1 MFPSQVVGSK
11 IGAEDAMA
19 TLRTQ
24 LSHALLPL
32 LLTALGTGA
41 ETAPA
46 PATSPA
52 PTAPAPAPSSP
63 TAPATQ
69 APAAPAAGAPA
80 GLSDADIQA
89 KIEAIGKQVESIPS
103 DPFTHAFGKDV
114 APLVAALNEAIA
126 RSADKSSTATM
137 HGRMEVALLLMLGC
151 DSAGAHALLPALV
164 ADAKTADVKKEVM
177 QLEFEMAQGEG
188 DEGQMQKLIDLAQ
201 KSGADGETI
210 SAFKQ
215 ALDDEQAMPVGKPF
229 PAFALTD
236 TAGKLHSPADYA
248 GKVLIIDFWAT
259 WCGPCMQEMPHVQ
272 ALYATYHPQGLEIL
286 GVSLDQERQKLEQ
299 VVAARKI
306 AWPMV
311 FDGQAWD
318 GAFPRACRVTS
329 IPHTFLIAKDGTLV
343 GKEFRGDQLEDAV
356 KRLLAAPGPAPAPTG
371 K

>member
-1 MFPSQVVGSK
+1 
-11 IGAEDAMA
+11 MA
-19 TLRTQ
+19 TMRNQ
-24 LSHALLPL
+24 LSNALLPL

-46 PATSPA
+46 PATAPTPSSPA
-52 PTAPAPAPSSP
+52 APAAPAP
-63 TAPATQ
+63 
-69 APAAPAAGAPA
+69 APAAGAPA
-80 GLSDADIQA
+80 GLSDADEQA
-89 KIEAIGKQVESIPS
+89 KIEAIGKQVESLPS

-114 APLVAALNEAIA
+114 APLVTALNETIA

-164 ADAKTADVKKEVM
+164 ADAKTAEVKKEVM

-188 DEGQMQKLIDLAQ
+188 DVGQMQKLIDVAQ
-201 KSGADGETI
+201 KSGVDGDTL

-215 ALDDEQAMPVGKPF
+215 ALDDDQAMPVGKPF

-286 GVSLDQERQKLEQ
+286 GVSLDQERPKLEQ

-329 IPHTFLIAKDGTLV
+329 IPHAFLIAKDGTLV

-356 KRLLAAPGPAPAPTG
+356 KRLLEAPVSAPASAPASPG